1 MKKKSY
7 SGYIIG
13 GIVIILGI
21 FLIVT
26 YNGLVKKQEKVK
38 LQWNEV
44 QNSYQR
50 RLDLIPNLINVVK
63 GGAEY
68 EQTVLQK
75 IVEARSKAASLNVSG
90 EVSANSYNQQSAVQD
105 ELAGQANRLII
116 SVEKYPELKGTKA
129 FSELQAQ
136 LIGTERRIKVAR
148 KDFNESIA
156 VYNSSV
162 KSFPT
167 KLVAGLFG
175 FSPKEGFQSD
185 AGTDKSIEIKF

>member
-21 FLIVT
+21 WMIVT

-44 QNSYQR
+44 QNTYQR
-50 RLDLIPNLINVVK
+50 RLDLVPNLVNVVK

-75 IVEARSKAASLNVSG
+75 IVEARSKAASLNVAG
-90 EVSANSYNQQSAVQD
+90 DVSADKYNQQTAAQN
-105 ELAGQANRLII
+105 ELAGEANKLII
-116 SVEKYPELKGTKA
+116 AVEKYPELKGTRA
-129 FSELQAQ
+129 FTGLQAQ
-136 LIGTERRIKVAR
+136 LIGTERRIKIAR
-148 KDFNESIA
+148 KDFNEAIA
-156 VYNSSV
+156 DYNSSV
-162 KSFPT
+162 KGFPA
-167 KLVAGLFG
+167 KLIAGMLG
-175 FSPKEGFQSD
+175 FAPKEGFQSGVGTED
-185 AGTDKSIEIKF
+185 AIEIKF